1 MTGIVYRYTD
11 YISFDN
17 LQVFFLIPG
26 IKFQKLPMKLFN
38 SELSETKD
46 QRMTNL
52 YIYAFPK

>member
-1 MTGIVYRYTD
+1 MTGIVYRYPD
-11 YISFDN
+11 YTSLDN
-17 LQVFFLIPG
+17 LQVFLLPG

-52 YIYAFPK
+52 YIYSFPK